1 MSSFLVQLDRKD
13 LLPQIHD
20 NGKSIRRQL
29 CFRWIRSMSN
39 RYSLNL
45 WFLTSEAWRP
55 TFINV
60 VQGAGFAISFSLI
73 SFLLQGTKRGKNFP
87 PLEICNVLLAT
98 TTNTTTTTTTTT
110 SSSATITATTL
121 TSTSTSTSITTTST
135 SSATTTF
142 TSTSTTTTAT
152 STSSISS
159 TTTTTESKTLNF
171 EFFA

>member
-13 LLPQIHD
+13 LLPQIRD

-110 SSSATITATTL
+110 TSSSATITAT
-121 TSTSTSTSITTTST
+121 TSTSTSITTTST

-152 STSSISS
+152 STSSTSS